1 MKSCR
6 RENSVD
12 AKTVVDFWMLAGEER
27 WFTKDA
33 AFDGQ
38 LSVRFGEALKLAR
51 LGVFDHW
58 AETPQ
63 GALGLIIL
71 LDQVSRNIHRGSP
84 LAFAGDAKALSLAK
98 MAVSRGYHQKLVA
111 PLAMLSAALRRIP
124 YVVTFHPGGHSS
136 EARNRLRGAQQRLL
150 WPLLA
155 RAARL
160 LDMSVPEVKNRA
172 TITGAIEIGRHPGVV
187 QVTFRAPLAKLQA
200 LGLGHFVRDQYGIG

>member
-12 AKTVVDFWMLAGEER
+12 AKTVVDFWMLAGEEL

-71 LDQVSRNIHRGSP
+71 LDQVSRNIQRGSP

-111 PLAMLSAALRRIP
+111 PLAMWLLMPFEHAEDLDAQHRCVALFANIGLKDMV
-124 YVVTFHPGGHSS
+124 YWAQLHLDII
-136 EARNRLRGAQQRLL
+136 ARFGRFPHRNAVLGRKSTA
-150 WPLLA
+150 
-155 RAARL
+155 
-160 LDMSVPEVKNRA
+160 E
-172 TITGAIEIGRHPGVV
+172 EIA
-187 QVTFRAPLAKLQA
+187 FLQA
-200 LGLGHFVRDQYGIG
+200 GGFSG